1 MRGYDPDKMWFFG
14 NTRALGIIFLL
25 VALLLLFDGILMI
38 TESVDITDIIPPDT
52 PMRDSTTFSAVAGVG
67 IIIAALLY
75 ALYAHMVMVGK
86 LTGKI
91 TVLSHYVAVVG
102 ITTMVII
109 VSEGIGIYAAGGSY
123 EDMEALTVLGVLFA
137 IILLLVAYKVGHG
150 KRGYLKMFL
159 WVVLVI
165 AFILMAAESL
175 TEATD
180 YGQYAEHIA
189 HLLLAIFMI
198 LFLIDDEVRRDMGFK
213 VWRLEGIEEEIE

>member
-1 MRGYDPDKMWFFG
+1 MWFFG

-25 VALLLLFDGILMI
+25 VALLLLFDGIIMM
-38 TESVDITDIIPPDT
+38 TEAVDLTDIIPPDT
-52 PMRDSTTFSAVAGVG
+52 PMSDSTAFATVAGAG
-67 IIIAALLY
+67 IIFAALLY
-75 ALYAHMVMVGK
+75 IVYAHRVMIGK

-91 TVLSHYVAVVG
+91 NVLSQYVAVVG

-123 EDMEALTVLGVLFA
+123 EDMETIARLGFAFA
-137 IILLLVAYKVGHG
+137 IILLLVAYRIGSG
-150 KRGYLKMFL
+150 KRGDVKRFR
-159 WVVLVI
+159 WAVLVI
-165 AFILMAAESL
+165 AFVLMALESL
-175 TEATD
+175 TEAAD

-213 VWRLEGIEEEIE
+213 VWRLEGIEEEEIE